1 MRAAGRGFTVYDA
14 RKKGSDVSDAKML
27 LMLLDPEIQ
36 KAGVKIFLVTAGV
49 HGGHDA
55 ENAE

>member
-14 RKKGSDVSDAKML
+14 RKKGSDVSDVKML

-36 KAGVKIFLVTAGV
+36 KALCRRLG
-49 HGGHDA
+49 
-55 ENAE
+55 